1 MKQKRQTYYNQE
13 RPQRKPLINQS
24 QQNKTSWGKVSD
36 WYDNYLQDEDN
47 YQNKVIF
54 PNLFRLLNIKENN
67 LSILDLGCGQGFF
80 IDKIINDSKYK
91 IDFFGVD
98 VSTELLNIAK
108 KNITNDDVVFYN
120 TDASDLSNI
129 KSDTIDIIYS
139 VLALQNM
146 KDLDKVISESSR
158 VLKKDGKCFF
168 VINHPSFRIPKESDW
183 YFDNT
188 FKRQG
193 RVVYNYMSDKKYII
207 DMHPGQKETL
217 GKEQQTISF
226 HHPLQY
232 FSKIFDKNNLAIKR
246 IEEWIS
252 HKKSEK
258 GIKKEAEDN
267 ARKEIPMF
275 MCLEL
280 INIAK

>member
-1 MKQKRQTYYNQE
+1 M
-13 RPQRKPLINQS
+13 
-24 QQNKTSWGKVSD
+24 
-36 WYDNYLQDEDN
+36 
-47 YQNKVIF
+47 IF